1 MLFKVVF
8 SCVCVFV
15 CVFVIVCVSVMLMD
29 DAYRYMYVPSMYN
42 TYVYCTILMVLL
54 YAFASVSHSGFCL
67 CEHSLSCTSA
77 KGHIAR
83 ATACQTGRGR
93 CVGGAQISVQLLMGS
108 SLLNSLR
115 CVLVVLLCCWL
126 GLKQITESFELC
138 KPLTADKACEQMY
151 LVACNCL
158 CTTFAYNTLK
168 RANAT
173 FTQFCLFCAFPLLST
188 PLLSPPLSS
197 PLPTPLSTP
206 PLCILSIPTS
216 PIPSLSSPFLPIV
229 FATLP
234 SNPHPLSPLHIFT
247 PQVDHLLG
255 WVRNSFTSLA
265 MVDYPYPASFLAP
278 LPAYPVNV
286 SQCDC
291 SARPVCV

>member
-15 CVFVIVCVSVMLMD
+15 CVFVIVCVSVMVMD

-67 CEHSLSCTSA
+67 CEHSLPCTSA

-158 CTTFAYNTLK
+158 CTTIAYNTLK
-168 RANAT
+168 RANVT
-173 FTQFCLFCAFPLLST
+173 FTQFRLFCAFPLLST
-188 PLLSPPLSS
+188 PPLSPPLPS
-197 PLPTPLSTP
+197 PLPSPLSTP
-206 PLCILSIPTS
+206 SSLHPFHPYFSHTFPFLP
-216 PIPSLSSPFLPIV
+216 PIPSHCLCNPALQSPPPFSPPYLHSSGGPPIGLGEKLFYFVSHGRLP
-229 FATLP
+229 LP
-234 SNPHPLSPLHIFT
+234 SVLPCST
-247 PQVDHLLG
+247 A
-255 WVRNSFTSLA
+255 SLPGQRES
-265 MVDYPYPASFLAP
+265 V
-278 LPAYPVNV
+278 
-286 SQCDC
+286 
-291 SARPVCV
+291 